1 MIKINID
8 TNKLTLNE
16 KKILISYLYN
26 ELEIDYGSISDF
38 FKIQR
43 SSSRTYRWGG
53 DKLITEEDKN
63 TWLKEILVEKIEE
76 IKEIIG
82 VLYDNDEDK
91 VKDGVHTAYIT
102 EIYKDN
108 LLLFL
113 KEGKS
118 SHLQDRMKNH
128 SKNKNYGGNKVIVK
142 KVYTFDNE
150 DDALTMEN
158 YIRKYYKEIS
168 GIENYLR
175 NDRFLNQTF
184 EKERDIEKLNKI
196 YKKILVLGED

>member
-1 MIKINID
+1 
-8 TNKLTLNE
+8 
-16 KKILISYLYN
+16 
-26 ELEIDYGSISDF
+26 
-38 FKIQR
+38 
-43 SSSRTYRWGG
+43 
-53 DKLITEEDKN
+53 
-63 TWLKEILVEKIEE
+63 
-76 IKEIIG
+76 
-82 VLYDNDEDK
+82 
-91 VKDGVHTAYIT
+91 
-102 EIYKDN
+102 
-108 LLLFL
+108 
-113 KEGKS
+113 
-118 SHLQDRMKNH
+118 MKNH